1 VNRGTIFGTLDP
13 RRTGYEKE
21 MNTIIA
27 TTLIAKD
34 LKIDPSGLCNLD
46 MLEAFLLDITY
57 RHLCEN
63 RSQVSC
69 IDNIMKYTNTFTMPE
84 NFIFSKES
92 ILAFIAPTVREQS
105 HRLYKTRIGLAS
117 GISAQDMD
125 RLSALQNPGIIIL
138 GDSVYVDPT
147 RFDSSRGVAEVLE
160 ILRLDPLALDEAL
173 KLRKNRNV
181 DIIEKMEP
189 ELSYMVSARISS
201 DAALLKQQTLPTL
214 LDQEKY
220 LTENTIYKCLK
231 LTDNPVRQYPGG
243 TSLAQVTGFVDG
255 DGIGRLGIEGYFQD
269 LLAGKTGKAEERR
282 DSLGRPIFDE
292 KEQQEVKGVDLY
304 LTIDPNIQNAMMA
317 ALKEGIR
324 TTGAN
329 TAAAII
335 MDPKTGAV
343 RAIGSYPSFDPERPG
358 NADTIMRF
366 DPTQYP
372 DPVFPLLGKVLFVE
386 TPT

>member
-1 VNRGTIFGTLDP
+1 
-13 RRTGYEKE
+13 
-21 MNTIIA
+21 
-27 TTLIAKD
+27 
-34 LKIDPSGLCNLD
+34 
-46 MLEAFLLDITY
+46 
-57 RHLCEN
+57 
-63 RSQVSC
+63 
-69 IDNIMKYTNTFTMPE
+69 MKYTNTFTMPE

>member
-1 VNRGTIFGTLDP
+1 MNRGTIFGTLDP
-13 RRTGYEKE
+13 RRTGYGKE
-21 MNTIIA
+21 VNTIIA

-46 MLEAFLLDITY
+46 MLEAFLLDISY

-69 IDNIMKYTNTFTMPE
+69 IDNIMKYTNMFTMPE

-92 ILAFIAPTVREQS
+92 ILAFIAPTVREQA
-105 HRLYKTRIGLAS
+105 HRIHKTRIALAS

-125 RLSALQNPGIIIL
+125 KLIALQNPGIIVL

-147 RFDSSRGVAEVLE
+147 RFETSRGVAEVLE
-160 ILRLDPLALDEAL
+160 ILRLDPLVLDEAL

-189 ELSYMVSARISS
+189 ELSYLVSARKSS
-201 DAALLKQQTLPTL
+201 DEALVKQQTLSTQ

-255 DGIGRLGIEGYFQD
+255 DGIGRL
-269 LLAGKTGKAEERR
+269 
-282 DSLGRPIFDE
+282 
-292 KEQQEVKGVDLY
+292 
-304 LTIDPNIQNAMMA
+304 
-317 ALKEGIR
+317 
-324 TTGAN
+324 
-329 TAAAII
+329 
-335 MDPKTGAV
+335 
-343 RAIGSYPSFDPERPG
+343 
-358 NADTIMRF
+358 
-366 DPTQYP
+366 
-372 DPVFPLLGKVLFVE
+372 
-386 TPT
+386 